1 MFDNVRNRIK
11 RAAQFAERHHTLVA
25 CTATGIITW
34 KVTRSAT
41 FKEAFREVSA
51 YVDAI
56 EKEASDYVYEV
67 GRENGRLLLQNRVM
81 LDFINERRLDEDLK
95 EHILSMK
102 Q

>member
-11 RAAQFAERHHTLVA
+11 RAAQFAERHHMLVA

-41 FKEAFREVSA
+41 FKEAFNE
-51 YVDAI
+51 I
-56 EKEASDYVYEV
+56 SDYVYAIEQ
-67 GRENGRLLLQNRVM
+67 ENGHLILQNRVM
-81 LDFINERRLDEDLK
+81 LDFINERQLGEDLK